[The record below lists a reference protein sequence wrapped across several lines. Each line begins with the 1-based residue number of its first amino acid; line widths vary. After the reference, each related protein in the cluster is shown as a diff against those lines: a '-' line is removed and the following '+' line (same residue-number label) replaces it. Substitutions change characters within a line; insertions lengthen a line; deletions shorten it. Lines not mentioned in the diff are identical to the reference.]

1 MKDTKDFQERYNRWK
16 NGERYWDIRC
26 VELPKYDTG
35 KYVTVEKDD
44 GSIYNVN
51 PNVVDSKEITVT
63 TPEVEIVGKKPNF
76 YGGSAFKPNEAIHL
90 FDKLMGNTVG
100 RVMQPITKIPGAMP
114 VLRTLTP
121 SNWVGTIRTGV
132 APWSENN
139 PGFGTSEN
147 DQALNSLFNYGMST
161 APLKVNALPFLQK
174 LKYSKIG
181 EKIRGIKVTDEVYH
195 GSRNPFDISKART
208 SNIYN
213 NDSGFHVGSSNEP
226 TLFKANKDFGGITY
240 KGKLQLKEPA
250 FEVPDFER
258 WNPYQFWYHAK
269 QNKTFAEYLKR
280 HGLNYEDFYKISDD
294 MNAGVQQLADKI
306 KNSGIALK
314 YKNKYETLTGDGY
327 SYYLSNPKQAHFT
340 EVMDFGTNNKRK
352 LIISPYEY
360 VMESTI
366 ADLVG
371 NNQWKPLIS
380 DKNKPIYITP
390 NFYKI
395 QDNEKNRNEDHPV
408 KINLPKY
415 GGGKIGGFVHRMGPL
430 IYQGLVSR
438 GVKNINAAYANL
450 MRQISHE
457 SGYGT
462 SSISRQHNYGGIKIP
477 GSNSYRK
484 FKSDRDFAD
493 YYLNLMTSK
502 YRNAID
508 AKDLNGFV
516 NELGSKGYFRG
527 QTASQY
533 LGKLNTLKSLDRAVA
548 QDLENRRDFYNQT
561 TGIQQN
567 PETNEP
573 EFVQPIPK
581 EQQSIEVP
589 YLDPQKLR
597 TITFPVNQPI
607 IDIRTILPK
616 LKPIVYQYWK
626 SDESF
631 DHGKS
636 GIHINPANRG
646 KFNATKKRTGKTTK
660 ELTHS
665 KNPLTRK
672 RAIFALNASK
682 WNKK

>member
-16 NGERYWDIRC
+16 NGERYWDIRG

-35 KYVTVEKDD
+35 KYVTVEKDN
-44 GSIYNVN
+44 GFVYNVN
-51 PNVVDSKEITVT
+51 PNVANAKEITVT
-63 TPEVEIVGKKPNF
+63 TPEVVVYGKNPNF
-76 YGGSAFKPNEAIHL
+76 YGGSAFRPNEAIHL

-139 PGFGTSEN
+139 EGFGTSEN
-147 DQALNSLFNYGMST
+147 DQALNSLFNYGMSI
-161 APLKVNALPFLQK
+161 APLKFDVLPLWQK

-181 EKIRGIKVTDEVYH
+181 EKVRGIKVTDEVYH
-195 GSRNPFDISKART
+195 GSKKPFDISKART
-208 SNIYN
+208 SNPHMG
-213 NDSGFHVGSSNEP
+213 DSGFHVGSNNEP
-226 TLFKANKDFGGITY
+226 ALFMANKDLGGIIY

-269 QNKTFAEYLKR
+269 QNKAFAEYLEQ
-280 HGLNYEDFYKISDD
+280 HGLNYEDFGKMSYD
-294 MNAGVQQLADKI
+294 MNKGVQQLADKI

-314 YKNKYETLTGDGY
+314 YKNEYETLTGNGY

-340 EVMDFGTNNKRK
+340 EVMDFGNNNNRN
-352 LIISPYEY
+352 LFINPYKHA
-360 VMESTI
+360 MESTI

-408 KINLPKY
+408 NINLPKY

-438 GVKNINAAYANL
+438 GVKNINAAYTNL

-457 SGYGT
+457 SGYGI
-462 SSISRQHNYGGIKIP
+462 SGISRQHNYGGIKIP

-484 FKSDRDFAD
+484 FESDRDFVD
-493 YYLNLMTSK
+493 YYLNLMTSR

-527 QTASQY
+527 QTAAQY

-548 QDLENRRDFYNQT
+548 QDLANRRDFYNQT

-581 EQQSIEVP
+581 EQQSIEIP
-589 YLDPQKLR
+589 YLDPQKLG

-616 LKPIVYQYWK
+616 LKPMIYQYWK

>member
-1 MKDTKDFQERYNRWK
+1 MKDVKNFQERYNRWK
-16 NGERYWDIRC
+16 NGERYWDIRG

-35 KYVTVEKDD
+35 KTSTEKK
-44 GSIYNVN
+44 N
-51 PNVVDSKEITVT
+51 
-63 TPEVEIVGKKPNF
+63 
-76 YGGSAFKPNEAIHL
+76 
-90 FDKLMGNTVG
+90 
-100 RVMQPITKIPGAMP
+100 
-114 VLRTLTP
+114 
-121 SNWVGTIRTGV
+121 
-132 APWSENN
+132 
-139 PGFGTSEN
+139 
-147 DQALNSLFNYGMST
+147 
-161 APLKVNALPFLQK
+161 
-174 LKYSKIG
+174 
-181 EKIRGIKVTDEVYH
+181 
-195 GSRNPFDISKART
+195 
-208 SNIYN
+208 
-213 NDSGFHVGSSNEP
+213 
-226 TLFKANKDFGGITY
+226 
-240 KGKLQLKEPA
+240 
-250 FEVPDFER
+250 
-258 WNPYQFWYHAK
+258 
-269 QNKTFAEYLKR
+269 
-280 HGLNYEDFYKISDD
+280 DFYSWMDK
-294 MNAGVQQLADKI
+294 LADK
-306 KNSGIALK
+306 KAQDWTKAPMKPLDPTLVEMQMLNDPT
-314 YKNKYETLTGDGY
+314 YNYETFYNLQPFMAERMLQAD
-327 SYYLSNPKQAHFT
+327 PDAHFT
-340 EVMDFGTNNKRK
+340 DIAKTMYHPTFSDESVFSGNVSDFNPLGIIGGHWNEAGT
-352 LIISPYEY
+352 EY
-360 VMESTI
+360 
-366 ADLVG
+366 
-371 NNQWKPLIS
+371 
-380 DKNKPIYITP
+380 TP
-390 NFYKI
+390 SASQLQNYFNY
-395 QDNEKNRNEDHPV
+395 DVTRNYLNRNEDHPV

-462 SSISRQHNYGGIKIP
+462 SGISRQHNYGGIKIP
-477 GSNSYRK
+477 GSNNYRK
-484 FKSDRDFAD
+484 FKSDRDFTD
-493 YYLNLMTSK
+493 YYLDLMTSR

-527 QTASQY
+527 QTAAQY

-548 QDLENRRDFYNQT
+548 QDLANRRDFYNQT

-589 YLDPQKLR
+589 YLDPQKLG
-597 TITFPVNQPI
+597 TLTFPVNQPI

-616 LKPIVYQYWK
+616 LKPMVYQYWK
-626 SDESF
+626 PDESF

-646 KFNATKKRTGKTTK
+646 KFNATKKRTDKTTK

>member
-1 MKDTKDFQERYNRWK
+1 MKPTMKKK
-16 NGERYWDIRC
+16 N
-26 VELPKYDTG
+26 
-35 KYVTVEKDD
+35 
-44 GSIYNVN
+44 
-51 PNVVDSKEITVT
+51 
-63 TPEVEIVGKKPNF
+63 NF
-76 YGGSAFKPNEAIHL
+76 YSWM
-90 FDKLMGNTVG
+90 DK
-100 RVMQPITKIPGAMP
+100 
-114 VLRTLTP
+114 
-121 SNWVGTIRTGV
+121 
-132 APWSENN
+132 
-139 PGFGTSEN
+139 
-147 DQALNSLFNYGMST
+147 
-161 APLKVNALPFLQK
+161 
-174 LKYSKIG
+174 
-181 EKIRGIKVTDEVYH
+181 
-195 GSRNPFDISKART
+195 
-208 SNIYN
+208 
-213 NDSGFHVGSSNEP
+213 
-226 TLFKANKDFGGITY
+226 
-240 KGKLQLKEPA
+240 
-250 FEVPDFER
+250 
-258 WNPYQFWYHAK
+258 
-269 QNKTFAEYLKR
+269 
-280 HGLNYEDFYKISDD
+280 
-294 MNAGVQQLADKI
+294 LADK
-306 KNSGIALK
+306 KAQDWTKDPMKPLDPALVEMQMLNDPT
-314 YKNKYETLTGDGY
+314 YNYETFYNLQPSMAERMLQAD
-327 SYYLSNPKQAHFT
+327 PDAHFT
-340 EVMDFGTNNKRK
+340 DIAKTMYHPTFSDESIFSGNVSDFNPLGIIGGHWNKAGT
-352 LIISPYEY
+352 EY
-360 VMESTI
+360 
-366 ADLVG
+366 
-371 NNQWKPLIS
+371 
-380 DKNKPIYITP
+380 TP
-390 NFYKI
+390 SASQLQNYFNY
-395 QDNEKNRNEDHPV
+395 DVTRDYLNRNEDHPV

-462 SSISRQHNYGGIKIP
+462 SGISRQHNYGGIKIP